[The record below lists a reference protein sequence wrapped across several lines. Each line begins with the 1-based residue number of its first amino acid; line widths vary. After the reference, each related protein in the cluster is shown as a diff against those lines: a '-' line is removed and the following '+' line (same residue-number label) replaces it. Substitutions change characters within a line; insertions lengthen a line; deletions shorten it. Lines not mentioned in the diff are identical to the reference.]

1 MANDKLTEKQHWD
14 DYWSNFDLPVEIK
27 KSDDNLLLNEE
38 LKIFE
43 KYLPKKPIS
52 IVEIGGAPG
61 QYLVYMNRQFGYS
74 VSCLD
79 YSEVGCEKTIENF
92 KLLGIPVEVY
102 HKDLFAKNLNMPQ
115 FDLVYSMGLIEHF
128 EDVAGVVKKH
138 LDLLKPGGI
147 LLLGLPN
154 FRGVNHL
161 FLRWLAPDLLKQH
174 NLKTM
179 DIRTWKS
186 FESEFKLKTIFKGY
200 VGGFE
205 PMTFMVQE
213 KKSFLRNLLFLK
225 ARVLNKI
232 FHKNFRGLR
241 SLNSRCFSGYI
252 LGIYQ
257 KPIN

>member
-14 DYWSNFDLPVEIK
+14 DYWSNVDLPVEIK
-27 KSDDNLLLNEE
+27 KSDDTFLLNEE
-38 LKIFE
+38 LKVFT
-43 KYLPKKPIS
+43 KYLPKKKLS
-52 IVEIGGAPG
+52 ALEIGGAPG
-61 QYLVYMNRQFGYS
+61 QYLAYMHRQFGYS

-79 YSEVGCEKTIENF
+79 YSEVGCEKTVENF

-128 EDVAGVVKKH
+128 EDVSGVIKKH

-179 DIRTWKS
+179 DTRTWKS
-186 FESEFKLKTIFKGY
+186 FETELELKTIFKGY

-205 PMTFMVQE
+205 PMTFMVRE
-213 KKSFLRNLLFLK
+213 KKSLINNLLFLK
-225 ARVLNKI
+225 ARVLTKL
-232 FHKNFRGLR
+232 FHKNFKGLR
-241 SLNSRCFSGYI
+241 RFNSRCFSGYI

-257 KPIN
+257 KPTK